1 VSAPARFA
9 TVADVRGTVL
19 MRVMAAAG
27 IAVVVVVVIALTNNT
42 SAVNTAST
50 PRPQQTTT
58 VVPPPTTT
66 TVSMAPRPGTI
77 ELTGVN
83 PCKILTISQRDSLSL
98 DATST
103 PYTDPEFDQAKA
115 CSIRGSQSGTETRL
129 ALVTSMGVDVW
140 LDDTAQVDARATTA
154 SGYPALVVRTPGLQ
168 TVCNVEVDAADNE
181 FLDVMFRDGGNA
193 TPIPQDALCQ
203 GAQQVADDAVT
214 SLLRDKQ

>member
-1 VSAPARFA
+1 VTAPARFA
-9 TVADVRGTVL
+9 TVAGVRGTVL

-27 IAVVVVVVIALTNNT
+27 IAVVVAVVIALTNNGK
-42 SAVNTAST
+42 AVDTAST
-50 PRPQQTTT
+50 HGAQPRTTT
-58 VVPPPTTT
+58 IVTPPTTT
-66 TVSMAPRPGTI
+66 TVSLAPRPGTI
-77 ELTGVN
+77 DLANVN
-83 PCKILTISQRDSLSL
+83 PCRILTSAQRSSLSL
-98 DATST
+98 DSMPT
-103 PYTDPEFDQAKA
+103 PYTDPEFAKAKA
-115 CSIRGSQSGTETRL
+115 CSIRGVGSGTETRL

-203 GAQQVADDAVT
+203 GAEQIADDAVT
-214 SLLRDKQ
+214 SLLHAK